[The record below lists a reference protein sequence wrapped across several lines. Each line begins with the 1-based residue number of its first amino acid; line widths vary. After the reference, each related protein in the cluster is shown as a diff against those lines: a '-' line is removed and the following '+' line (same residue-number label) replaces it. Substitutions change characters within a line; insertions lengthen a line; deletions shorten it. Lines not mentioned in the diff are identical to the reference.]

1 MSQTT
6 AEYFNA
12 TIRNSQT
19 LRLLSI
25 GFLVILLIIPIAMIN
40 ELVRERQE
48 RRDTAVT
55 EVSSKW
61 GNMQIITGPA
71 LVVPYTYQWTETNP
85 EGQTIARTAPRS
97 AVFLPERLRI
107 NGTITTETRQRGIF
121 SIPVYKLAIEIAGEF
136 ARPDFSTLGLE
147 PAAVAWERAYLA
159 IGIADA
165 RAIQEETTVTW
176 NDRRVPFLPGTGEF
190 TNTANGIQAM
200 VGVATDAQRFEFS
213 LPLALNGSVGVYFTP
228 FGKSTEATLE
238 SNYPHPSY
246 QGNWLPTDHSTTDTG
261 FRATWSIPFLGRNYP
276 QSWSTENSF
285 AEVVQSS
292 RFGVELTT
300 LVDHYRM
307 AERSVKYA
315 MLFIL
320 LTFATIW
327 LIEVLARVKVHPI
340 QYLLLGG
347 ALCLFYLLE
356 LSLAEHLGFPAAY
369 AIASVAVIGMVTA
382 YARAILHRPA
392 RALIVGGGV
401 TLLYVYLYILLIN
414 EDYSLLIGSI
424 GLFVILGAIMYSTRR
439 VDWYEVG
446 KDQEIGKQT

>member
-1 MSQTT
+1 MTTQTAT
-6 AEYFNA
+6 EHFNA

-25 GFLVILLIIPIAMIN
+25 GFLVLLLIIPIAMISG
-40 ELVRERQE
+40 LVRERQE
-48 RRDTAVT
+48 RRDVAVT

-61 GNMQIITGPA
+61 GNVQVITGPA
-71 LVVPYTYQWTETNP
+71 LVVPYTFQWTEINKD
-85 EGQTIARTAPRS
+85 GQTITHTEPRS
-97 AVFLPERLRI
+97 AVFLPERLQVK
-107 NGTITTETRQRGIF
+107 GTLNTETRQRGIF
-121 SIPVYKLAIEIAGEF
+121 SIPVYKLGITLAGEF
-136 ARPDFSTLGLE
+136 ARPDFSALGLE
-147 PAAVAWERAYLA
+147 PATVAWERAYLA
-159 IGIADA
+159 IGISDA
-165 RAIQEETTVTW
+165 RAIQEETAVTW
-176 NDRRVPFLPGTGEF
+176 NELGVPFLPGTGDF
-190 TNTANGIQAM
+190 TNSANGIQAV
-200 VGVATDAQRFEFS
+200 VGVAADAQRFEFS

-228 FGKSTEATLE
+228 FGKSTEVALE

-246 QGNWLPTDHSTTDTG
+246 QGNWLPTEHSTTDAG
-261 FRATWSIPFLGRNYP
+261 FHAAWSIPFLGRNYP
-276 QSWSTENSF
+276 QSWSAEKSF
-285 AEVVQSS
+285 AEAIQGS

-356 LSLAEHLGFPAAY
+356 LSLAEHLGFPTAY
-369 AIASVAVIGMVTA
+369 SIASVAVIGMVTV

-392 RALIVGGGV
+392 RALVVGGGV
-401 TLLYVYLYILLIN
+401 TLLYIYLYILLIN

-439 VDWYEVG
+439 VDWY
-446 KDQEIGKQT
+446 DIGRTPEDG